1 MKKSGREKRIHGLLA
16 AVCFGALSAFIALT
30 AKPVSSTAAE
40 AAAAEGEDT
49 AGASAGTAAKG
60 VMSQASSEGITVT
73 LATDQAVYDMGDEI
87 HYTITIE
94 NGKTLAYLEG
104 AEFTYSN
111 TKGLVPA
118 AEDSLPASFPDIQ
131 PGESYTLEGVL
142 VGDEAVLAAAA
153 EESGASGSGTAG
165 AGNSGTA
172 SGAGNSNVGASGAGS
187 SSDGSEGKA
196 GLPAGVIVAVIAV
209 LAVLLIVCLLLIKK
223 KKSNGTEKGKG
234 KGTGAGGAGAL
245 AFLLALCM
253 AGEILPVQA
262 AEDSVTLRPYVKF
275 EYGGQEVMIR
285 AVMVFSMGQNRWVV
299 DAEHRTQN
307 KQITCH
313 DPSIFKDLDGV
324 YYVLGTHIT
333 GGRSTNLYDWVSLDN
348 VFRESYSLETRN
360 QVRAWNEEGSPGD
373 WFGYLW
379 APDVIYNETMGK
391 YCVYLSADGDNWKSN
406 IVMLTADYVTGPYEY
421 AGSIVYSG
429 FTAETFGET
438 DAPKVLGTQEIPERY
453 VKNGVANNKW
463 GDMWPNCIDP
473 CVFYADDGRLLMAYG
488 SWSGGIFMLELDK
501 ETGLRDYSVSYDT
514 DIHSDAYFGTKIAGG
529 SYASG
534 EASYIQKIG
543 DYYYLFIS
551 YGGLEAAG
559 GYNVRVF
566 RSERPDGDYVDALGN
581 NAYYDKYSL
590 NINQSVGVRLM
601 GGYQWRNFTVG
612 QVAQGHN
619 SAFVDDDGK
628 AYIVFHTRTTNGTE
642 GHYLKLHQL
651 FQTKEGW
658 LVAAPYMT
666 HGETLK
672 EDGYGLSEVAGEYEV
687 ILHELE
693 IDYKG
698 LEAKRPAMIA
708 LQEDGSIMGEYSGSW
723 SLEAGTPYITL
734 SLDGQDYSGV
744 ALQMEVEGTD
754 YQTMVFTALGT
765 ENQVTLWGSKCVE

>member
-1 MKKSGREKRIHGLLA
+1 MEKCGKSKWKQVLRAVVCGLALA
-16 AVCFGALSAFIALT
+16 ALPVWVAT
-30 AKPVSSTAAE
+30 AEEQPT
-40 AAAAEGEDT
+40 
-49 AGASAGTAAKG
+49 G
-60 VMSQASSEGITVT
+60 VTNQASGEGITVT
-73 LATDQAVYDMGDEI
+73 LSTDRDSYLAGEEI

-94 NGKTLAYLEG
+94 NGRTLDYLEG

-111 TKGLVPA
+111 TEGLMPA
-118 AEDSLPASFPDIQ
+118 SEDSLPASFPDIQ
-131 PGESYTLEGVL
+131 PGESFTLSGVL
-142 VGDEAVLAAAA
+142 VGDEAALAAAA
-153 EESGASGSGTAG
+153 EEKSGASVPADPGSDAG
-165 AGNSGTA
+165 DSPA
-172 SGAGNSNVGASGAGS
+172 SVGFA
-187 SSDGSEGKA
+187 
-196 GLPAGVIVAVIAV
+196 VIIIAVIVIAV
-209 LAVLLIVCLLLIKK
+209 LAVLAVFILLVIRKRR
-223 KKSNGTEKGKG
+223 
-234 KGTGAGGAGAL
+234 GTGGPAAL

-253 AGEILPVQA
+253 AGDAVPVRA
-262 AEDSVTLRPYVKF
+262 AEDTVTLRPYVKF
-275 EYGGQEVMIR
+275 EYAGQEVMIR
-285 AVMVFSMGQNRWVV
+285 AVMEFRLMQNRWVV
-299 DAEHRTQN
+299 DAEDKAQN

-348 VFRESYSLETRN
+348 VIRESYSLETRN
-360 QVRAWNEEGSPGD
+360 QVRAWNEDSSAGN
-373 WFGYLW
+373 WFDYLW
-379 APDVIYNETMGK
+379 APDVVYNPVMGK

-421 AGSIVYSG
+421 AGSVVYGG
-429 FTAETFGET
+429 FNESDFGET
-438 DAPKVLGTQEIPERY
+438 DAPEVLGTEEIPERY
-453 VKNGVANNKW
+453 VTNGVDNRKW

-473 CVFYADDGRLLMAYG
+473 CVFYDDEGNLRMAYG
-488 SWSGGIFMLELDK
+488 SWSGGIFMLELDE

-514 DIHSDAYFGTKIAGG
+514 DLHSDAYFGRKIAGG
-529 SYASG
+529 CYASG
-534 EASYIQKIG
+534 EGAYIQKIG

-566 RSERPDGDYVDALGN
+566 RSERPDGEYVDALGN
-581 NAYYDKYSL
+581 SAYYDKYVL

-628 AYIVFHTRTTNGTE
+628 AYIVFHTRTTNGSE
-642 GHYLKLHQL
+642 GHYVKLHQL

-658 LVAAPYMT
+658 LVAAPYLT

-672 EDGYGLSEVAGEYEV
+672 SDGYSASEVAGDYEI
-687 ILHELE
+687 ILHEME

-698 LEAKRPAMIA
+698 LEVKRPGRIT
-708 LQEDGSIMGEYSGSW
+708 LQEDGSITGEYTGSW

-734 SLDGQDYSGV
+734 SMNGQNYSGV
-744 ALQMEVEGTD
+744 ALEMEVEGTVF
-754 YQTMVFTALGT
+754 QTMVFTALGDQD
-765 ENQVTLWGSKCVE
+765 QVTLWGSRVVEQ

>member
-1 MKKSGREKRIHGLLA
+1 MCALALAGLPAWASA
-16 AVCFGALSAFIALT
+16 AVEEPAGVVNEASDDGVKVTLSTDKA
-30 AKPVSSTAAE
+30 SY
-40 AAAAEGEDT
+40 
-49 AGASAGTAAKG
+49 SAG
-60 VMSQASSEGITVT
+60 E
-73 LATDQAVYDMGDEI
+73 EI
-87 HYTITIE
+87 HYTIVIE
-94 NGKTLAYLEG
+94 NGKAMDYLKG
-104 AEFTYSN
+104 AQFTYRN
-111 TKGLVPA
+111 TEGLLPVS
-118 AEDSLPASFPDIQ
+118 EDSLPSAFPDIQ
-131 PGESYTLEGVL
+131 PGESYTLSGTL
-142 VGDEAVLAAAA
+142 VGDEAILTAAA
-153 EESGASGSGTAG
+153 EDNA
-165 AGNSGTA
+165 AGNA
-172 SGAGNSNVGASGAGS
+172 AVGSA
-187 SSDGSEGKA
+187 DGSDTGNRRTTA
-196 GLPAGVIVAVIAV
+196 WIIGIVIAAIAV
-209 LAVLLIVCLLLIKK
+209 VGVLLLLVRRKN
-223 KKSNGTEKGKG
+223 KSGKG
-234 KGTGAGGAGAL
+234 KGSGGGGAAL
-245 AFLLALCM
+245 ALLLALCV
-253 AGEILPVQA
+253 AWEILPVQA
-262 AEDSVTLRPYVKF
+262 AENSVTLRPYVKF

-285 AVMVFSMGQNRWVV
+285 AVMEFRMGQNRWVV
-299 DAEHRTQN
+299 DAEHKSQN

-313 DPSIFKDLDGV
+313 DPSVFKDLDGV

-348 VFRESYSLETRN
+348 VIRESYSLETRN
-360 QVRAWNEEGSPGD
+360 QVRAWNEEGNRGD

-379 APDVIYNETMGK
+379 APDVVYNPVMEK

-421 AGSIVYSG
+421 AGTIVYSG

-438 DAPKVLGTQEIPERY
+438 DAPRVLGTQEIPERY
-453 VKNGVANNKW
+453 VTNGVDNKKW

-473 CVFYADDGRLLMAYG
+473 CVFYDDEDNLWMAYG
-488 SWSGGIFMLELDK
+488 SWSGGIFILELDE
-501 ETGLRDYSVSYDT
+501 ETGLRDYSVNYDT

-534 EASYIQKIG
+534 EGAYIQKVG

-581 NAYYDKYSL
+581 TAYYDKYSL

-619 SAFVDDDGK
+619 SAFVDDDGR
-628 AYIVFHTRTTNGTE
+628 AYIVFHTRTTNGSE
-642 GHYLKLHQL
+642 GHYVKLHQL

-658 LVAAPYMT
+658 LVAAPYLT

-672 EDGYGLSEVAGEYEV
+672 EDGYSVSEVAGDYEI

-698 LEAKRPAMIA
+698 LEAKRPVLVT
-708 LQEDGSIMGEYSGSW
+708 LQEDGSIIGEYTGNW
-723 SLEAGTPYITL
+723 SLESGTPYITL
-734 SLDGQDYSGV
+734 SLNGQNYSGV

-754 YQTMVFTALGT
+754 YQTMVFTALGN
-765 ENQVTLWGSKCVE
+765 ENQVTLWGSRVCEE

>member
-1 MKKSGREKRIHGLLA
+1 MSERMWLLSMRENRKEKRMHGLLA
-16 AVCFGALSAFIALT
+16 AVCFGALVCFMAL
-30 AKPVSSTAAE
+30 AAGPVSSAAE
-40 AAAAEGEDT
+40 E
-49 AGASAGTAAKG
+49 ASAGATN
-60 VMSQASSEGITVT
+60 QASDDGITVT
-73 LATDQAVYDMGDEI
+73 LATDKTSYSAGEEI

-94 NGKTLAYLEG
+94 NGKTLAYLKG

-111 TKGLVPA
+111 TKGLNPA

-131 PGESYTLEGVL
+131 PGETCTLSGVL
-142 VGDEAVLAAAA
+142 VGDEEVLAAAA
-153 EESGASGSGTAG
+153 QESQAASRPEDSGDGAEKSGSP
-165 AGNSGTA
+165 
-172 SGAGNSNVGASGAGS
+172 V
-187 SSDGSEGKA
+187 
-196 GLPAGVIVAVIAV
+196 VIIAVVIAV
-209 LAVLLIVCLLLIKK
+209 LAVLLILFLILGKRKK
-223 KKSNGTEKGKG
+223 ARGTEDGKGKG
-234 KGTGAGGAGAL
+234 KGTGGSAGAL
-245 AFLLALCM
+245 ALLLALCL
-253 AGEILPVQA
+253 AGDVLLGDVLLGDVLLVQA
-262 AEDSVTLRPYVKF
+262 AADSITLRPYVKF
-275 EYGGQEVMIR
+275 EYAGQEVMIR
-285 AVMVFSMGQNRWVV
+285 AVMEFSMGQNRWVV
-299 DAEHRTQN
+299 DAEHKTQN

-333 GGRSTNLYDWVSLDN
+333 GGRSTNLYDWVSLDS
-348 VFRESYSLETRN
+348 VIRESYSLETRN
-360 QVRAWNEEGSPGD
+360 QVRAWNEEGNVGD

-379 APDVIYNETMGK
+379 APDVVYNEIMGK
-391 YCVYLSADGDNWKSN
+391 YCIYLSADGDNWKSN

-453 VKNGVANNKW
+453 VTNGVANNKW

-514 DIHSDAYFGTKIAGG
+514 DIHSDAYFGKKIAGG

-534 EASYIQKIG
+534 EGAYIQKIG

-551 YGGLEAAG
+551 YGALEAAG

-581 NAYYDKYSL
+581 TAYYDKYAL

-601 GGYQWRNFTVG
+601 GGYQWRNFAAG

-619 SAFVDDDGK
+619 SAFVDDNGK

-642 GHYLKLHQL
+642 GHYMKLHQL

-658 LVAAPYMT
+658 LVAAPYLT

-672 EDGYGLSEVAGEYEV
+672 EDGYSVDEVAGDYEI

-693 IDYKG
+693 INYAG
-698 LEAKRPAMIA
+698 LEAKQPSMIT
-708 LQEDGSIMGEYSGSW
+708 LQQDGSITGEYTGSW
-723 SLEAGTPYITL
+723 SLESGTPYITL
-734 SLDGQDYSGV
+734 SLNGQNYSGV
-744 ALQMEVEGTD
+744 TLEMEVEGTD
-754 YQTMVFTALGT
+754 FQTMVFTALGDG
-765 ENQVTLWGSKCVE
+765 NQVTLWGSKAIGAAD

>member
-1 MKKSGREKRIHGLLA
+1 MKMSGKEKRIHGLFA
-16 AVCFGALSAFIALT
+16 AVCFSALVCFMAL
-30 AKPVSSTAAE
+30 AARPVSSTAAE
-40 AAAAEGEDT
+40 DKAASEGVISE
-49 AGASAGTAAKG
+49 ASND
-60 VMSQASSEGITVT
+60 GITVT
-73 LATDQAVYDMGDEI
+73 LETDKASYSAGEEI

-94 NGKTLAYLEG
+94 NGKTLAYLKG

-111 TKGLVPA
+111 TKGLLPV
-118 AEDSLPASFPDIQ
+118 AEDSMPASFPDIQ
-131 PGESYTLEGVL
+131 PGESYTLSGVL

-153 EESGASGSGTAG
+153 AESAAVSQPADSAAG
-165 AGNSGTA
+165 AEKSVSPAVTA
-172 SGAGNSNVGASGAGS
+172 I
-187 SSDGSEGKA
+187 
-196 GLPAGVIVAVIAV
+196 VIIVV
-209 LAVLLIVCLLLIKK
+209 LAVVLALILILGRRKK
-223 KKSNGTEKGKG
+223 AQGTENGKGKG
-234 KGTGAGGAGAL
+234 KGTGGGAAAL

-253 AGEILPVQA
+253 AGEVLPVQA
-262 AEDSVTLRPYVKF
+262 ATDSITLRPYVKF
-275 EYGGQEVMIR
+275 EYAGQEVMIR
-285 AVMVFSMGQNRWVV
+285 AVMEFRMGQNRWVV
-299 DAEHRTQN
+299 DAEDKAQN

-313 DPSIFKDLDGV
+313 DPSVFKDLDGV

-348 VFRESYSLETRN
+348 VIRESYSLETRN
-360 QVRAWNEEGSPGD
+360 QVRAWNEEGNKGD

-391 YCVYLSADGDNWKSN
+391 YCIYLSADGDNWKSN
-406 IVMLTADYVTGPYEY
+406 IVLLTADYVTGPYEY
-421 AGSIVYSG
+421 VDSIVYSG

-453 VKNGVANNKW
+453 VTNGVANKKW

-488 SWSGGIFMLELDK
+488 SWSGGIFILELDK
-501 ETGLRDYSVSYDT
+501 ETGLRDYSVTYET
-514 DIHSDAYFGTKIAGG
+514 DIHSDAYFGKKIAGG
-529 SYASG
+529 AYASG

-566 RSERPDGDYVDALGN
+566 RSQRPDGDYVDALGN
-581 NAYYDKYSL
+581 TAYYDKYAL

-601 GGYQWRNFTVG
+601 GGYQWRNFTTG

-642 GHYLKLHQL
+642 GHYVKLHQL

-658 LVAAPYMT
+658 LVAAPYLT

-672 EDGYGLSEVAGEYEV
+672 EDGYSASEVAGDYEI

-693 IDYKG
+693 IDYAG
-698 LEAKRPAMIA
+698 LEAKQPVMIT
-708 LQEDGSIMGEYSGSW
+708 LQEDGSITGEYTGSW
-723 SLEAGTPYITL
+723 SLESGTPYITL
-734 SLDGQDYSGV
+734 SLNGQNYSGV
-744 ALQMEVEGTD
+744 ALEMEVEGTVFK
-754 YQTMVFTALGT
+754 TMVFTALGD
-765 ENQVTLWGSKCVE
+765 ENQVTLWGSRCVR